1 MSAKEIRGLFFGDE
15 LFDGDA
21 AEVLE
26 LLTLPSGI
34 EIRIFRRAMTNQ
46 NQRLEA
52 TEGRQTFG

>member
-1 MSAKEIRGLFFGDE
+1 MSAKEIRRLFFGDE
-15 LFDGDA
+15 VFDGNA
-21 AEVLE
+21 TEVLE

-52 TEGRQTFG
+52 TEGGQTLG